1 MFTYQQQL
9 AKCKDT
15 TDDYS
20 NIWKSSVWTITD
32 YEELFEDIDRGYIIQ
47 SQEANYFIINPD
59 WEEEE
64 EEYENRDDEEE
75 ENKCWGNNKCERDE
89 FGCCIVC
96 CECKE
101 CIKRIKEEHA
111 TLEEEVE
118 DSDDED
124 CVAHPVYKCDGG
136 CGTIMGSDDDCKRIC
151 DDCEEDSDDEEEE
164 IELKVE
170 PPINLWDSL
179 LEQQQK
185 DILKSQSVWKIYFG
199 AVLQDIREPNW
210 REEEK
215 EKKKCRECEVVI
227 TKDNIY
233 EPEDFHENCDLCDK
247 CGDYYKECVVC
258 DEWTVEDEC
267 YRDKD
272 GDAINL
278 CNVCGDSEY
287 QKIEENVE
295 KINQFVKNY
304 ERGEYIG
311 FYSTEIDAIMKF
323 INKFHKRW

>member
-1 MFTYQQQL
+1 MPQVIMMSL
-9 AKCKDT
+9 DKNMDLR
-15 TDDYS
+15 TDGQFDMTNLS
-20 NIWKSSVWTITD
+20 TEKIMNKITKITKKKKKKIKLIKPKEETITIEPTNFK
-32 YEELFEDIDRGYIIQ
+32 YPNRCSKIWNVEKQKEE
-47 SQEANYFIINPD
+47 
-59 WEEEE
+59 
-64 EEYENRDDEEE
+64 DDE
-75 ENKCWGNNKCERDE
+75 D
-89 FGCCIVC
+89 
-96 CECKE
+96 
-101 CIKRIKEEHA
+101 
-111 TLEEEVE
+111 E
-118 DSDDED
+118 DSD
-124 CVAHPVYKCDGG
+124 CVAHPVYNCDGG

-287 QKIEENVE
+287 AEIEENVE

-311 FYSTEIDAIMKF
+311 FYSTEIDTIMKF
-323 INKFHKRW
+323 INKFHKRC